1 MHINTNSMLNEDIS
15 ERMRKV
21 EEHSKLNF
29 PPNYIDFIKKYNVGI
44 PVTNEFYVTT
54 TSMLSKDS
62 LVL

>member
-29 PPNYIDFIKKYNVGI
+29 PQNYIDFIKKYNVGI